1 MDKQLIFQLLMMGA
15 TLWLVFLI
23 YLHIQTEKQNGKRRL
38 NEKDARSTR

>member
-23 YLHIQTEKQNGKRRL
+23 YLHIQTEVRNGKSI
-38 NEKDARSTR
+38 KRSTKEGAK